1 MGSSDRGRGYHH
13 GNLRQV
19 LLDAARKLI
28 EQHGPLG
35 FSLAEA
41 ARLAGVSPAAPYR
54 HFRDRDA
61 LLSEVARTGFE
72 RFAAQL
78 ETAWDNGRPTPLK
91 AFENLGRAYLNFARK
106 EPAAYAV
113 MFQTV
118 GENGKELAD
127 MPAADQA
134 FNVLQK
140 ATAELCKNLP
150 AGDRPPLRLVSLHIW
165 ALAHG
170 VATLLSE
177 SRSERKMIPVSP
189 EEVLESGSL
198 IYLKGL
204 GVLGEDA
211 PTGTPGSA

>member
-165 ALAHG
+165 ELAHG

>member
-1 MGSSDRGRGYHH
+1 MAPPDRGRGYHH

-78 ETAWDNGRPTPLK
+78 EIAWDNGRPTPLQ
-91 AFENLGRAYLNFARK
+91 AFENLGRAYLTFARK

-118 GENGKELAD
+118 GENGKELED
-127 MPAADQA
+127 IPAADAA
-134 FNVLQK
+134 FNILQK

-150 AGDRPPLRLVSLHIW
+150 AGERPPLRLVSLHIW

-177 SRSERKMIPVSP
+177 ARGEHKKLPVSP
-189 EEVLESGSL
+189 EEVLESGLL

-204 GVLGEDA
+204 GVLGEGS
-211 PTGTPGSA
+211 PGGTA